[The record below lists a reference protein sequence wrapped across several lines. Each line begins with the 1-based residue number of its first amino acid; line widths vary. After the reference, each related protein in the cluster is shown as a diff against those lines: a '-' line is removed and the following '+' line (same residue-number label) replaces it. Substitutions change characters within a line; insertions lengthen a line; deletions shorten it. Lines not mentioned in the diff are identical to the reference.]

1 MPTLEPEASY
11 IEKYGALPSHA
22 EIEAYRVELRER
34 FDIDFDLEW
43 KTYWLERAS
52 NDPAGHSACALGSGR
67 AKLEPWRAGTLWPH
81 GSGL

>member
-52 NDPAGHSACALGSGR
+52 NDPAVDILERLYIFWSEIR
-67 AKLEPWRAGTLWPH
+67 TKLKE
-81 GSGL
+81 

>member
-52 NDPAGHSACALGSGR
+52 NDPAVDILERLYIFWSKIR
-67 AKLEPWRAGTLWPH
+67 TKLKEKK
-81 GSGL
+81 

>member
-34 FDIDFDLEW
+34 FDIDNDLPRPDTNWNYLRQLMEVSPIP
-43 KTYWLERAS
+43 KKPNFSEINEKRREQK
-52 NDPAGHSACALGSGR
+52 DD
-67 AKLEPWRAGTLWPH
+67 
-81 GSGL
+81 

>member
-34 FDIDFDLEW
+34 FDINFDLEW

-52 NDPAGHSACALGSGR
+52 NDPAVDILERLYIFWSEIR
-67 AKLEPWRAGTLWPH
+67 TKLKEKK
-81 GSGL
+81 

>member
-11 IEKYGALPSHA
+11 IEKYGALPSHS

-52 NDPAGHSACALGSGR
+52 NDPAVDILERLYIFWSEIR
-67 AKLEPWRAGTLWPH
+67 TKLKEKK
-81 GSGL
+81 

>member
-52 NDPAGHSACALGSGR
+52 NDPAVDILERLYIFWSEIR
-67 AKLEPWRAGTLWPH
+67 TKLKEKK
-81 GSGL
+81 